1 MNGSI
6 ETVLSFVDDGW
17 NGMQFQRWQPSIS
30 NVALDPDLWSR
41 LPPEILVHILEL
53 ACDDIAK
60 LVGKD
65 ISVAIEMNQIFWK
78 GQLNIGISSLSYCPL
93 YNRAFSRCMVEWE
106 NTLAKIGTKYVETG
120 AIRVSLPTM
129 TIWAFKCP
137 ICNNCH
143 PLEKE
148 KTSFE
153 QQNAKARFPVGKAPV
168 LAHTYRC
175 VKCFFGRGFTHA
187 RCYHKLH
194 NCAYIELN
202 DFFRLNTGH
211 PMNDCYRCNIP
222 LWARLEYLET
232 KNPAQAVFEFAPMHR
247 SFQSVVL
254 DDIVNNL

>member
-1 MNGSI
+1 MDEGWSGLKFEKWCPTVSNI
-6 ETVLSFVDDGW
+6 EL
-17 NGMQFQRWQPSIS
+17 N
-30 NVALDPDLWSR
+30 PDLWSL
-41 LPPEILVHILEL
+41 LPPEILVKILKF
-53 ACDDIAK
+53 ACDDINK

-65 ISVAIEMNQIFWK
+65 ISTALEMNQIFWK
-78 GQLNIGISSLSYCPL
+78 GQLNISISSMSYCPL
-93 YNRAFSRCMVEWE
+93 FQRSFCRYLPDWE
-106 NTLAKIGTKYVETG
+106 NRLANLGCKVIDSGIIKINIPE
-120 AIRVSLPTM
+120 RNM
-129 TIWAFKCP
+129 WAFKCP

-148 KTSFE
+148 KTQIE
-153 QQNAKARFPVGKAPV
+153 ARTINQLKTYYPIGKASV

-175 VKCFFGRGFTHA
+175 VKCFFGRGFAHA

-247 SFQSVVL
+247 SFQSVIL
-254 DDIVNNL
+254 NDIVNNL